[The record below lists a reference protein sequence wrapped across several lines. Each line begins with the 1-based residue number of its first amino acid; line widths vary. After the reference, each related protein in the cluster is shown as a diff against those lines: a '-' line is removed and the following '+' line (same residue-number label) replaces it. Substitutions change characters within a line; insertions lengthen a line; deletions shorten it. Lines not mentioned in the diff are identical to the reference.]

1 MIVIVIVPTP
11 PPTIISV
18 ESSIFGELFHGL
30 NNNILEA
37 QVCGLID
44 KIQPGLMNGNF
55 NVNIYLVKART
66 LKVEQGDSQIIL
78 YQHQHLKHQF
88 AIHP

>member
-11 PPTIISV
+11 PPTIISAQ
-18 ESSIFGELFHGL
+18 SSIFGELFPGL

-44 KIQPGLMNGNF
+44 KIQPLMNGNF
-55 NVNIYLVKART
+55 NVNIYLVNART
-66 LKVEQGDSQIIL
+66 LKV
-78 YQHQHLKHQF
+78 KNVTRK
-88 AIHP
+88 

>member
-1 MIVIVIVPTP
+1 MIVIVPTP
-11 PPTIISV
+11 PTIISA

-44 KIQPGLMNGNF
+44 KIQPSLMNGNF